1 MNGLEHGMVCTISAP
16 GDRKTKNTAGAYQG
30 DLSSWTRLKL
40 CMLALLVALATRLL
54 LYTNDIRMSKTPC
67 K

>member
-1 MNGLEHGMVCTISAP
+1 MNRFDHGMVCIILAP
-16 GDRKTKNTAGAYQG
+16 GDRKTKNTVGAYQVG
-30 DLSSWTRLKL
+30 LSSWTRLKL
-40 CMLALLVALATRLL
+40 CRLALLVALAMRLL